1 VSSFALAWLQ
11 SRSCPIGKYDEHY
24 EQFNPRAFMKMRCPG
39 TEFDTVDRRIQSQWK
54 LTKLHNFYEDFH
66 KEWDTSKAK
75 FLEFAAGPYL
85 HTLISA
91 APFVAEIYHSDYLP
105 ACREEVLM
113 WMRKDPNAYNWDP
126 YFKYVVNTLE
136 AQKGEQAIVKRQEL
150 LRNKFKGSLY
160 LNMKSDNMLPNHNGK
175 FDVIFSGYCIEYL
188 ASSLEEYKTFMRK
201 VFSLLKPNGYFV
213 MLTSMGA
220 TEYYVDDVKYPC
232 YPLRINDVLTTL
244 EEIGYTTWFSEIVR
258 IRQEEGIKYPSD
270 QVWNS
275 CYVTQKI

>member
-1 VSSFALAWLQ
+1 
-11 SRSCPIGKYDEHY
+11 
-24 EQFNPRAFMKMRCPG
+24 
-39 TEFDTVDRRIQSQWK
+39 
-54 LTKLHNFYEDFH
+54 
-66 KEWDTSKAK
+66 
-75 FLEFAAGPYL
+75 
-85 HTLISA
+85 
-91 APFVAEIYHSDYLP
+91 
-105 ACREEVLM
+105 
-113 WMRKDPNAYNWDP
+113 MRKDPNAYDWDP
-126 YFKYVVNTLE
+126 YFKYIVNTLE

-160 LNMKSDNMLPNHNGK
+160 LDMKSDNMLPDHSGK

-201 VFSLLKPNGYFV
+201 AFSLLKPNGYFV
-213 MLTSMGA
+213 MLTSLGA

-258 IRQEEGIKYPSD
+258 IRQEEGVKYPSD

-275 CYVTQKI
+275 CYVAQKI